1 MSTPLEWEKLLAE
14 LEVQALATRTSE
26 SAKTLK
32 SKVQEAMTLAESNS
46 APPGIIDR
54 MDLLMLVL
62 TESSRENVC
71 TNTNSDKRGQRCT
84 TLGKLAG
91 NESASPYSGP
101 DNVTRTAPGV
111 AERDSHCFVGQGRPA
126 ALQPR
131 PVARD
136 AGQH

>member
-1 MSTPLEWEKLLAE
+1 MPTLLEWEKLVAE
-14 LEVQALATRTSE
+14 LEVQAMATRTSE

-71 TNTNSDKRGQRCT
+71 TNTTCPHYDKKCRMR
-84 TLGKLAG
+84 
-91 NESASPYSGP
+91 
-101 DNVTRTAPGV
+101 
-111 AERDSHCFVGQGRPA
+111 
-126 ALQPR
+126 
-131 PVARD
+131 
-136 AGQH
+136 